1 MDKNDQPDTLDWKI
15 LKELQ
20 RDARMTNVEL
30 SSRIGLSPPPTLR
43 RVQALEEAGYITG
56 YRAIL
61 DRARLGYEVEM
72 MVLVGLRSQAQHE
85 LLEFERR
92 VIGWPVVRE
101 CHAVQGVAD
110 FFLRCVARDLPAL
123 QSFVMGALSVAPN
136 VDSVKTALVLHS
148 AKDEPLLPLP

>member
-56 YRAIL
+56 YRATL

-92 VIGWPVVRE
+92 VTGWPVVRE